1 MKISEYI
8 HLLIQVGRFFLF
20 QGKNNFVLPPP
31 HNLKNQKFMTGRQAA
46 DMISDGACVL
56 SNGIAANARCSV
68 LYYAIRNRFF
78 KSGHP
83 KDLTWISVA
92 GQGARGRM
100 FGSLEEM
107 GIEGLIKVWIGGHHE
122 TMKSFLKLAQKGK
135 LEVHRISQGV
145 LDFLIEAQNKGED
158 SLVTKT
164 GVGTMIDTRV
174 GNGTPLIKGV
184 GESLCTVEGNY
195 LRYRLPKI
203 TVALMNA
210 PYADSEGNIYFKH
223 ASVITE
229 NIESALAVRHNG
241 GKVLVTVTDII
252 PKNEKEISLPADK
265 VDAIVVNPNNEQ
277 CGMASQRKYWEM
289 FTEGAKVDMEDAL
302 ARLEFVN
309 NLIRITPHRGPAE
322 EALARLAADFFMRAA
337 KKDQYVNVGVGMP
350 EEVCRL
356 IYEGGIHEDVTY
368 LLESGPLGGM
378 PAMGIFFGA
387 SINPEKLLSSAQ
399 MFHLIYEKLDIT
411 LLGLLQVDSKGNVNV
426 SKRGEGPINYVGPGG
441 FTDMTVAA
449 KTIIF
454 IGSWMVGAHMEIHDG
469 KIMIVKPGEQKFI
482 AKVDEITFSGSEAL
496 KHGKKVYYCTNVGVF
511 QLTER
516 GMELI
521 EVMPGI
527 DIKKDIINGCS
538 MKIVPPEQ
546 GKFSVVSESI
556 VTGKGFRLHWR

>member
-1 MKISEYI
+1 MKINEYVQ
-8 HLLIQVGRFFLF
+8 LLIQVGRFFLF
-20 QGKNNFVLPPP
+20 PGKKNFNLPPP
-31 HNLKNQKFMTGRQAA
+31 DNLKNPKFMTGRQAV
-46 DMISDGACVL
+46 DMIPDGACIL

-68 LYYAIRNRFF
+68 LYYAIRDRFF

-83 KDLTWISVA
+83 KDLTWIAVA
-92 GQGARGRM
+92 GQGARGRL

-107 GIEGLIKVWIGGHHE
+107 GIEGLIRVWIGGHHE
-122 TMKSFLKLAQKGK
+122 TMKSFLKLAQRGK

-145 LDFLIEAQNKGED
+145 LDFLIEAQIKGED

-164 GVGTMIDTRV
+164 GVGTMIDPRV

-184 GESLCTVEGNY
+184 GESLSTVDGDY

-203 TVALMNA
+203 TVAMMNA
-210 PYADSEGNIYFKH
+210 PYADAEGNIYFKH

-229 NIESALAVRHNG
+229 NIESALAAKHNG
-241 GKVLVTVTDII
+241 GQVLVTVADII
-252 PKNEKEISLPADK
+252 PKNKREISLSADK
-265 VDAIVVNPNNEQ
+265 VDAIIVNPNNEQ

-289 FTEGAKVDMEDAL
+289 FTEGAKVDMENAL

-322 EALARLAADFFMRAA
+322 EALARLAADFFMRVA
-337 KKDQYVNVGVGMP
+337 KKDQYVNVGVGLP

-368 LLESGPLGGM
+368 LIESGPLGGM

-387 SINPEKLLSSAQ
+387 SINPEKILSSAR

-411 LLGLLQVDSKGNVNV
+411 LLGLLQVDSKGDVNV
-426 SKRGEGPINYVGPGG
+426 SKRGKGPINYVGPGG

-454 IGSWMVGAHMEIHDG
+454 IGTWMLGAHTEIQEG
-469 KIMIVKPGEQKFI
+469 KIVITKPGRSKFI
-482 AKVDEITFSGSEAL
+482 DKVDEITFSGSEAL
-496 KHGKKVYYCTNVGVF
+496 QHGKKVYYCTNVGVF

-527 DIKKDIINGCS
+527 DIQKDIINGCS
-538 MKIVPPEQ
+538 MKIVPTEP
-546 GKFSVVSESI
+546 GRVSVVSESI
-556 VTGKGFRLHWR
+556 VTGKGFKLQWR

>member
-1 MKISEYI
+1 MKMSESI
-8 HLLIQVGRFFLF
+8 QLLAQVARFFLF
-20 QGKNNFVLPPP
+20 QGKNNFLLPPP
-31 HNLKNQKFMTGRQAA
+31 RNLKNPRFMTGRQAV
-46 DMISDGACVL
+46 DMIPDGACVL

-68 LYYAIRNRFF
+68 LYYAIKDRFL
-78 KSGHP
+78 KTGHP
-83 KDLTWISVA
+83 RDLTWISVA

-100 FGSLEEM
+100 FGSLEEV

-145 LDFLIEAQNKGED
+145 LDFLIEAQTRGED
-158 SLVTKT
+158 SLISKT
-164 GVGTMIDTRV
+164 GVGTMMDPRV
-174 GNGTPLIKGV
+174 GNGTPLIQGV
-184 GESLCTVEGNY
+184 GESLSSVEGDH

-210 PYADSEGNIYFKH
+210 PYADEEGNIYFKH

-229 NIESALAVRHNG
+229 NIESAWATKRNG
-241 GKVLVTVTDII
+241 GKVLVTVAAII

-265 VDAIVVNPNNEQ
+265 IDAIVVNPNNEQ
-277 CGMASQRKYWEM
+277 CGMALQRKYWEM
-289 FTEGAKVDMEDAL
+289 FTAGAKVDMEDAL
-302 ARLEFVN
+302 SRLLFVN
-309 NLIRITPHRGPAE
+309 NLLRITPHRGPTD
-322 EALARLAADFFMRAA
+322 EALARLAADFFMRVAR
-337 KKDQYVNVGVGMP
+337 KGQYVNVGVGMP

-378 PAMGIFFGA
+378 PAMGVFFGA

-411 LLGLLQVDSKGNVNV
+411 LLGLLQVDSQGNVNV

-454 IGSWMVGAHMEIHDG
+454 IGSWMVGAHMEIRNG
-469 KIMIVKPGEQKFI
+469 KIIIAQPGKPKFVD
-482 AKVDEITFSGSEAL
+482 AVDEITFSGPEAL
-496 KHGKKVYYCTNVGVF
+496 KHGKKVYYCTSVGVF

-527 DIKKDIINGCS
+527 DIQKDIINNCR
-538 MKIVPPEQ
+538 MKIVPPELD
-546 GKFSVVSESI
+546 KVTVVPESI
-556 VTGKGFRLHWR
+556 VTGEEFRLHWR

>member
-1 MKISEYI
+1 MKISEYVQ
-8 HLLIQVGRFFLF
+8 LLIQVGRFFLF
-20 QGKNNFVLPPP
+20 QGKKNFNLPPP
-31 HNLKNQKFMTGRQAA
+31 NNLKNPKFMTGRQAA
-46 DMISDGACVL
+46 DMIPDGACIL

-68 LYYAIRNRFF
+68 LYYAIRDRFF
-78 KSGHP
+78 ISGHP

-92 GQGARGRM
+92 GQGARGRL

-145 LDFLIEAQNKGED
+145 LDFLIEAQTKGED
-158 SLVTKT
+158 NIVTKT
-164 GVGTMIDTRV
+164 GVGTMIDPRV

-184 GESLCTVEGNY
+184 GESLSTVDGDY

-203 TVALMNA
+203 TVAMMNA
-210 PYADSEGNIYFKH
+210 PYADAEGNIYFKN

-229 NIESALAVRHNG
+229 NIESALAAKHNG

-309 NLIRITPHRGPAE
+309 SLIRITPHRGPAE
-322 EALARLAADFFMRAA
+322 EALARLAADFFMRVA

-356 IYEGGIHEDVTY
+356 IYEGGIHKDVTY

-387 SINPEKLLSSAQ
+387 SINPEKLISSAQ

-482 AKVDEITFSGSEAL
+482 DKVDEVTFSGPEAL

>member
-1 MKISEYI
+1 MKISEYVQ
-8 HLLIQVGRFFLF
+8 LLIQVGHFFLF
-20 QGKNNFVLPPP
+20 PGKKNFNLPPP
-31 HNLKNQKFMTGRQAA
+31 DNLKNPKFMTGRQAV
-46 DMISDGACVL
+46 DMIPDGACIL

-68 LYYAIRNRFF
+68 LYYAIKDRFL

-83 KDLTWISVA
+83 KDLTWIAVA

-145 LDFLIEAQNKGED
+145 LDFLIEAQTTGED
-158 SLVTKT
+158 NIVSKT
-164 GVGTMIDTRV
+164 GVGTMIDPRV
-174 GNGTPLIKGV
+174 GNGTPLIKGT
-184 GESLCTVEGNY
+184 GESLSSVDGDY

-203 TVALMNA
+203 TIALMNA

-229 NIESALAVRHNG
+229 NIESALAAKHNG
-241 GKVLVTVTDII
+241 GKVLVTVADII
-252 PKNEKEISLPADK
+252 PRNEREISLTADK
-265 VDAIVVNPNNEQ
+265 VDAIVVNPRNEQ

-322 EALARLAADFFMRAA
+322 EALARLAADFFMRVAN
-337 KKDQYVNVGVGMP
+337 KDQYVNVGVGLP

-368 LLESGPLGGM
+368 LIESGPLGGM

-387 SINPEKLLSSAQ
+387 SINPEKILSSAR

-411 LLGLLQVDSKGNVNV
+411 LLGLLQVDSKGDVNV

-454 IGSWMVGAHMEIHDG
+454 IGTWMLGAHTEIQEG
-469 KIMIVKPGEQKFI
+469 KIVITKPGRSKFI
-482 AKVDEITFSGSEAL
+482 DKVDEITFSGSEAL
-496 KHGKKVYYCTNVGVF
+496 QHGKKVYYCTNVGVF

-527 DIKKDIINGCS
+527 DIQKDIINGCS
-538 MKIVPPEQ
+538 MKIVPTEP
-546 GKFSVVSESI
+546 GRVSVVSESI
-556 VTGKGFRLHWR
+556 VTGKGFKLQWR

>member
-1 MKISEYI
+1 MKINEYVQ
-8 HLLIQVGRFFLF
+8 LLIQVGRFFLF
-20 QGKNNFVLPPP
+20 PGKKNFNLPPP
-31 HNLKNQKFMTGRQAA
+31 DNLKNPKFMTGRQAV
-46 DMISDGACVL
+46 DMIPDGACIL

-68 LYYAIRNRFF
+68 LYYAIRDRFF

-83 KDLTWISVA
+83 KDLTWIAVA
-92 GQGARGRM
+92 GQGARGRL

-107 GIEGLIKVWIGGHHE
+107 GIEGLIRVWIGGHHE
-122 TMKSFLKLAQKGK
+122 TMKSFLKLAQRGK

-145 LDFLIEAQNKGED
+145 LDFLIEAQTKGED

-164 GVGTMIDTRV
+164 GVGTMIDPRV

-184 GESLCTVEGNY
+184 GESLSTVDGDY

-203 TVALMNA
+203 TVAMMNA
-210 PYADSEGNIYFKH
+210 PYADAEGNIYFKN

-229 NIESALAVRHNG
+229 NIESALAAKHNG
-241 GKVLVTVTDII
+241 GKVLVTVADII
-252 PKNEKEISLPADK
+252 PKNEREISLSADK
-265 VDAIVVNPNNEQ
+265 VDAIVVNPQNEQ

-289 FTEGAKVDMEDAL
+289 FTQGAKVDMENAL

-322 EALARLAADFFMRAA
+322 EALARLAADFFMRVA
-337 KKDQYVNVGVGMP
+337 KKDQYVNVGVGLP

-368 LLESGPLGGM
+368 LIESGPLGGM

-387 SINPEKLLSSAQ
+387 SINPEKILSSAR

-411 LLGLLQVDSKGNVNV
+411 LLGLLQVDSKGDVNV
-426 SKRGEGPINYVGPGG
+426 SKRGEEPINYVGPGG

-454 IGSWMVGAHMEIHDG
+454 IGTWMLGAHTEIQEG
-469 KIMIVKPGEQKFI
+469 KIVITKPGRSKFI
-482 AKVDEITFSGSEAL
+482 DKVDEITFSGSEAL
-496 KHGKKVYYCTNVGVF
+496 QHGKKVYYCTNVGVF

-521 EVMPGI
+521 EVMPVI
-527 DIKKDIINGCS
+527 DIQKDIINGCS
-538 MKIVPPEQ
+538 MKIVPTEP
-546 GKFSVVSESI
+546 GRVSVVSESI
-556 VTGKGFRLHWR
+556 VTGKGFKLQWR

>member
-1 MKISEYI
+1 MKTAEYLQ
-8 HLLIQVGRFFLF
+8 LLMQVGRFFMF
-20 QGKNNFVLPPP
+20 QGKNNFLLPPP
-31 HNLKNQKFMTGRQAA
+31 HNLKNPKFMTGRQAA
-46 DMISDGACVL
+46 DLIPDGACVL

-68 LYYAIRNRFF
+68 LYYAIKDRFF

-83 KDLTWISVA
+83 KELTWIAVA

-100 FGSLEEM
+100 SGSLEEM
-107 GIEGLIKVWIGGHHE
+107 GVEGLIKVWIGGHHE

-145 LDFLIEAQNKGED
+145 LDFLIEAQTKGED
-158 SLVTKT
+158 SLVSKT
-164 GVGTMIDTRV
+164 GVGTMIDPRV

-184 GESLCTVEGNY
+184 GKSLSSVEGDH

-210 PYADSEGNIYFKH
+210 PYADEEGNIYFKH

-229 NIESALAVRHNG
+229 NIESALAAKLNG
-241 GKVLVTVTDII
+241 GKVLVTVAGII
-252 PKNEKEISLPADK
+252 PKNEKEISLHADK
-265 VDAIVVNPNNEQ
+265 VDAIVVNPDNEQ
-277 CGMASQRKYWEM
+277 CGMALQRKYWEM
-289 FTEGAKVDMEDAL
+289 FTAGAKVDTEDAL
-302 ARLEFVN
+302 SRLLFVN
-309 NLIRITPHRGPAE
+309 NLLRITPHRGPAE
-322 EALARLAADFFMRAA
+322 EALARLAADFFMRVAG
-337 KKDQYVNVGVGMP
+337 KDQYVNVGVGMP

-378 PAMGIFFGA
+378 PAMGVFFGA

-399 MFHLIYEKLDIT
+399 MFHLIYDKLDIT

-469 KIMIVKPGEQKFI
+469 KILIIKPGAPKFVD
-482 AKVDEITFSGSEAL
+482 AVDEITFSGPEAL
-496 KHGKKVYYCTNVGVF
+496 KHGKKVYYCTSVGVF
-511 QLTER
+511 ELTER

-521 EVMPGI
+521 EVMPGV
-527 DIKKDIINGCS
+527 DIQKDIINGCG

-546 GKFSVVSESI
+546 GKFSVVPESI
-556 VTGKGFRLHWR
+556 VTGDGFRLHWR

>member
-1 MKISEYI
+1 MKISEYVQ
-8 HLLIQVGRFFLF
+8 LLAQIARFFIF
-20 QGKNNFVLPPP
+20 RGKNNFLLPPP
-31 HNLKNQKFMTGRQAA
+31 HKLTNPKFMTGRQAVQL
-46 DMISDGACVL
+46 IPDGACVL

-68 LYYAIRNRFF
+68 LYYAIKDRFL

-83 KDLTWISVA
+83 KDLTWIAVA

-100 FGSLEEM
+100 YGSLEEM
-107 GIEGLIKVWIGGHHE
+107 GVEGLIKVWIGGHHE

-145 LDFLIEAQNKGED
+145 LDFLIEAQTKGED
-158 SLVTKT
+158 SLVSKT
-164 GVGTMIDTRV
+164 GVGTMIDPRV
-174 GNGTPLIKGV
+174 GSGTPLIKGA
-184 GESLCTVEGNY
+184 GESLSSVEGDH

-210 PYADSEGNIYFKH
+210 PYADEEGNIYFKH

-229 NIESALAVRHNG
+229 NRESALAAKFNG
-241 GKVLVTVTDII
+241 GKVLVTVAGII

-265 VDAIVVNPNNEQ
+265 VDAIIVNPDNEQ
-277 CGMASQRKYWEM
+277 CGFALQRKYWEM
-289 FTEGAKVDMEDAL
+289 FTEGAKVDMEDAFS
-302 ARLEFVN
+302 RLLFVN
-309 NLIRITPHRGPAE
+309 NLLRITPHRGPAE
-322 EALARLAADFFMRAA
+322 EALARLAADFFMRVSG
-337 KKDQYVNVGVGMP
+337 KDQYVNVGVGMP

-378 PAMGIFFGA
+378 PAMGVFFGA
-387 SINPEKLLSSAQ
+387 SINPQKLLSSAQ
-399 MFHLIYEKLDIT
+399 MFHLIYDKLDIT

-469 KIMIVKPGEQKFI
+469 KIVMVKPGKPKFVD
-482 AKVDEITFSGSEAL
+482 AVDEITFSGPEAL
-496 KHGKKVYYCTNVGVF
+496 KHGKKVYYCTSVGVF
-511 QLTER
+511 QLTGR

-527 DIKKDIINGCS
+527 DIRKDIVNGCT
-538 MKIVPPEQ
+538 MKVVPPEE
-546 GKFSVVSESI
+546 GKFLMVPESI
-556 VTGKGFRLHWR
+556 VTGEGFYLHWR

>member
-1 MKISEYI
+1 LKINEYVQ
-8 HLLIQVGRFFLF
+8 LLIQVGRFFLF
-20 QGKNNFVLPPP
+20 PGKKNFNLPPP
-31 HNLKNQKFMTGRQAA
+31 DNLKNPKFMTGRQAV
-46 DMISDGACVL
+46 DMIPDGACIL

-68 LYYAIRNRFF
+68 LYYAIRDRFF

-83 KDLTWISVA
+83 KDLTWIAVA

-145 LDFLIEAQNKGED
+145 LDFLIEAQTTGED
-158 SLVTKT
+158 NIVSKT
-164 GVGTMIDTRV
+164 GVGTMIDPRV
-174 GNGTPLIKGV
+174 GNGTPLIKGI
-184 GESLCTVEGNY
+184 GESLSIVDGDY

-229 NIESALAVRHNG
+229 NIESALAAKHNG
-241 GKVLVTVTDII
+241 GRVLVTVTGII
-252 PKNEKEISLPADK
+252 PKNDKEISLSADK
-265 VDAIVVNPNNEQ
+265 VDAIVINPNNEQ

-302 ARLEFVN
+302 ARLMFIN
-309 NLIRITPHRGPAE
+309 NLLRITPHRGPAE
-322 EALARLAADFFMRAA
+322 EALARLAADFFMRVA
-337 KKDQYVNVGVGMP
+337 KKDQYVNVGVGLP

-368 LLESGPLGGM
+368 LIESGPLGGM

-387 SINPEKLLSSAQ
+387 SINPEKLLGSAR
-399 MFHLIYEKLDIT
+399 MFHLIYAKLDIT

-469 KIMIVKPGEQKFI
+469 KIMIVKPGKPKFI
-482 AKVDEITFSGSEAL
+482 DQVDEITFSGPEAL
-496 KHGKKVYYCTNVGVF
+496 KHGKKVYYCTSVGVF

-527 DIKKDIINGCS
+527 DIQKDIINGCS
-538 MKIVPPEQ
+538 MKIVSTEP
-546 GKFSVVSESI
+546 GRVSVVSESI
-556 VTGKGFRLHWR
+556 VTGKGFKLQWR

>member
-1 MKISEYI
+1 
-8 HLLIQVGRFFLF
+8 
-20 QGKNNFVLPPP
+20 
-31 HNLKNQKFMTGRQAA
+31 
-46 DMISDGACVL
+46 
-56 SNGIAANARCSV
+56 
-68 LYYAIRNRFF
+68 
-78 KSGHP
+78 
-83 KDLTWISVA
+83 
-92 GQGARGRM
+92 
-100 FGSLEEM
+100 
-107 GIEGLIKVWIGGHHE
+107 
-122 TMKSFLKLAQKGK
+122 
-135 LEVHRISQGV
+135 
-145 LDFLIEAQNKGED
+145 LDFLIEAQTTGED
-158 SLVTKT
+158 NIVSKT
-164 GVGTMIDTRV
+164 GVGTMIDPRV
-174 GNGTPLIKGV
+174 GNGTPLIKGT
-184 GESLCTVEGNY
+184 GESLSSVDGDY

-203 TVALMNA
+203 TIALMNA

-229 NIESALAVRHNG
+229 NIESALAAKHNG
-241 GKVLVTVTDII
+241 GKVLVTVADII
-252 PKNEKEISLPADK
+252 PRNEREISLTADK
-265 VDAIVVNPNNEQ
+265 VDAIVVNPRNEQ

-322 EALARLAADFFMRAA
+322 EALARLAADFFMRVAN
-337 KKDQYVNVGVGMP
+337 KDQYVNVGVGLP

-368 LLESGPLGGM
+368 LIESGPLGGM

-387 SINPEKLLSSAQ
+387 SINPEKILSSAR

-469 KIMIVKPGEQKFI
+469 KILIVKPGKPKFI
-482 AKVDEITFSGSEAL
+482 NQVDEITFSGPEAL
-496 KHGKKVYYCTNVGVF
+496 KHGKKVYYCTSVGVF

-527 DIKKDIINGCS
+527 DIQKDIISGCS
-538 MKIVPPEQ
+538 MKIVPPEP
-546 GKFSVVSESI
+546 GRVSVVSESI
-556 VTGKGFRLHWR
+556 VTGKGFKLQWR